1 MGWSKSLY
9 NCKKTKKNTQPIRG
23 HNYCQFARSVPIPG
37 VCGESWESCFQ
48 PQPVFSLMAK
58 CTVLM
63 CAMQYFM
70 PVSAGH
76 LARKDPNCLEWNE
89 HAVVRWICNQSWQP
103 TRSAQPPC
111 TNIMGFLVQIKL
123 CETSAVSRD
132 LGTPVRADIWALKAW
147 EPFRGGGG
155 SKDMSPGKMLKIRVS
170 QMPFPAFCPEMCFLT
185 FWGVIL
191 KFLNVVFEKPSDY
204 ST

>member
-1 MGWSKSLY
+1 MIAQDVLICVSSFPLQLWDEANLY
-9 NCKKTKKNTQPIRG
+9 TTAKKTKKNTQPIRG

-147 EPFRGGGG
+147 EPFRGGGVCLRTCP
-155 SKDMSPGKMLKIRVS
+155 PGKCWKLESHKCHFLHFVLRC
-170 QMPFPAFCPEMCFLT
+170 AF
-185 FWGVIL
+185 
-191 KFLNVVFEKPSDY
+191 
-204 ST
+204 